1 MMMHKKRVLIN
12 FLQLRHMKK
21 NETRIVRFADGFSMK
36 IKRLEFAKE
45 MKRVRK

>member
-1 MMMHKKRVLIN
+1 MIQKKRVLIS

-36 IKRLEFAKE
+36 IKRLEYARDKVS
-45 MKRVRK
+45 K